1 MKLTPRTKYSPS
13 HLPCL
18 SFHIWTYVI
27 MSACEACPPI
37 ILRLTRI
44 HFQIDNKNVDR
55 VSNEDWLLL
64 QMEIF
69 KSFCITM
76 TLNYSFYLGFTKSSQ
91 NLHFSINLFCINAG
105 CMTSFAASGWDCAVM
120 LKNQFLVACYATLH
134 LALSV
139 RRSVRPSHFTFF
151 GFLRSM
157 ASLLLPKWSSDLKYG
172 PCPPARDWGSR
183 VSGLVL
189 SYSYSVIYFFEFAH
203 LHKFMYI
210 ISM

>member
-1 MKLTPRTKYSPS
+1 MKLTPRTKYSPL

-134 LALSV
+134 LAVLV
-139 RRSVRPSHFTFF
+139 RRSVHWLVHPSCFIFIFLVFAVF
-151 GFLRSM
+151 GLT
-157 ASLLLPKWSSDLKYG
+157 APAQIIKWPQIQPLPILMRLG
-172 PCPPARDWGSR
+172 
-183 VSGLVL
+183 
-189 SYSYSVIYFFEFAH
+189 
-203 LHKFMYI
+203 
-210 ISM
+210 